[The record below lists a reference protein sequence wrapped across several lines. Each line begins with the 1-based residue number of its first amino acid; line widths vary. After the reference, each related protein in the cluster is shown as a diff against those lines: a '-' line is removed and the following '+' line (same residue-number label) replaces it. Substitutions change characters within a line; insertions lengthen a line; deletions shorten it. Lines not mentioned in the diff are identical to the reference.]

1 MNIDNFLKNEKTSKS
16 NILFTIPKQDTK
28 NDISHIKNNIYKP
41 FILHQADILFLPTS
55 QFGFKYCLVCV
66 DVYNSKIDAVA
77 IKDKNS
83 NTIVKALEKI
93 YVENEILELPITI
106 QFDNGKEFN
115 NKEVKSLMKKL
126 ETNIKFTLTNRH
138 RQNAVVEKANKRLG
152 SLILKFQAENELIK
166 KKKSTAWH
174 IHLPKLIEFLN
185 NNVKVNTNKYDPYA
199 DVAGNKEFIELLSI
213 GDLVHKILD
222 YPIRANDDK
231 RVGSTF
237 RSGDIRWTK
246 DKFKI
251 IHIILNPKMPVMYML
266 NKLDKPDK
274 IDGSVAYT
282 RNQLLLSK

>member
-16 NILFTIPKQDTK
+16 NILFTVPKKDTRDDIP
-28 NDISHIKNNIYKP
+28 HIKNNIYKP

-106 QFDNGKEFN
+106 QFDSGKEFD

-174 IHLPKLIEFLN
+174 KHLPKLIDFFN
-185 NNVKVNTNKYDPYA
+185 KNVKINTNKYDPYA

-213 GDLVHKILD
+213 CDSVHKILD

-237 RSGDIRWTK
+237 RSGDIRWSK
-246 DKFKI
+246 NKFKI
-251 IHIILNPKMPVMYML
+251 MHIILNPKMPVMYML
-266 NKLDKPDK
+266 NKLDEPHK
-274 IDGSVAYT
+274 IDEVKNSLRDGQGV
-282 RNQLLLSK
+282 

>member
-1 MNIDNFLKNEKTSKS
+1 MNINKFLKNEKTSKS
-16 NILFTIPKQDTK
+16 NILFTVPKKDSK
-28 NDISHIKNNIYKP
+28 DDMPHIKNNIFKP
-41 FILHQADILFLPTS
+41 FILHQADILYLPTS

-83 NTIVKALEKI
+83 TTIVKALETIYTKHKI
-93 YVENEILELPITI
+93 LGLPITI
-106 QFDNGKEFN
+106 QFDNGTEFN

-152 SLILKFQAENELIK
+152 TLILKFQAENELIT

-174 IHLPKLIEFLN
+174 KHLPKLIEFLN

-213 GDLVHKILD
+213 GNLVHKILD

-251 IHIILNPKMPVMYML
+251 MHIILNPKMPVMYML

-282 RNQLLLSK
+282 RSQLLLSK

>member
-1 MNIDNFLKNEKTSKS
+1 MNINKFLKNEKTSKS
-16 NILFTIPKQDTK
+16 NILFTVPKKDTK
-28 NDISHIKNNIYKP
+28 DDMPHIKNNIFKP
-41 FILHQADILFLPTS
+41 FILHHADILYLPTS

-83 NTIVKALEKI
+83 TTIVKALETIYTKHKI
-93 YVENEILELPITI
+93 LGLPITI
-106 QFDNGKEFN
+106 QFDNGTEFN

-152 SLILKFQAENELIK
+152 TLILKFQAENELIT

-174 IHLPKLIEFLN
+174 KHLPKLIEFLN

-213 GDLVHKILD
+213 GDSVHKILD

-251 IHIILNPKMPVMYML
+251 MHIILNPKMPVMYML

-282 RNQLLLSK
+282 RSQLLLSK